1 MKPTHLDS
9 VNFVLRFT
17 GSLPAE
23 VQSASVSARVEVF
36 SGGTEG
42 RVWQQPMTLVGVTYD
57 YTIYF
62 DVPAQVLRS
71 DSYITAVASVMMSS
85 AGGALSEDTNL

>member
-1 MKPTHLDS
+1 MKPTDTDP

-36 SGGTEG
+36 PDGAGG
-42 RVWQQPMTLVGVTYD
+42 RAWQQPMSVAGVTYD
-57 YTIYF
+57 YTICF
-62 DVPAQVLRS
+62 IVPAQVLRS
-71 DSYITAVASVMMSS
+71 DSYITAVASVLMSS
-85 AGGALSEDTNL
+85 AGGGLSEDTNL